1 MRERILLAAA
11 EEMRVR
17 SIKFTM
23 NDLARRLGV
32 SKRCLYTYFATKEEL
47 ISSLIDV
54 SLMKVREERRQIAN
68 NAEMGFTEKL
78 KKIFSVGETV
88 YLPADGRIIADIKRL
103 MPFEW
108 EKFKL
113 FADEEWE
120 FLCDFLQKGIESG
133 QLRPVSLFIVKR
145 LIDSSMREIVD
156 YEFLIHNNISLAQ
169 AVAELIDILMYGIVV
184 REQSLEK
191 KR

>member
-32 SKRCLYTYFATKEEL
+32 SKRCLYAYFATKEEL
-47 ISSLIDV
+47 ISSLIDA

-68 NAEMGFTEKL
+68 NTEIGFTEKL
-78 KKIFSVGETV
+78 KKIFGVWETA
-88 YLPADGRIIADIKRL
+88 YLPADGRIVADIKRL

-113 FADEEWE
+113 FVDEEWE
-120 FLCDFLQKGIESG
+120 FLCDFLQKGIENG
-133 QLRPVSLFIVKR
+133 QLRPVSLSIVKK

-169 AVAELIDILMYGIVV
+169 AVTELIDILMYGIVV

-191 KR
+191 